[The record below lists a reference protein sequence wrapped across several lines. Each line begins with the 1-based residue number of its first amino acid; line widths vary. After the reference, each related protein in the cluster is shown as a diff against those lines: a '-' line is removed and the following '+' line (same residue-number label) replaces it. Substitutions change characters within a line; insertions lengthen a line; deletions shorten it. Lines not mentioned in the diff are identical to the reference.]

1 MRRADVR
8 KIDSSR
14 LGRKKL
20 NTKGAQAPVE
30 PVAKPAP
37 VVKPKVKKTRK
48 DK

>member
-8 KIDSSR
+8 KIDNSR

-20 NTKGAQAPVE
+20 NTKGAQAPVA
-30 PVAKPAP
+30 PVAPAP
-37 VVKPKVKKTRK
+37 VVKPKTNKIRK